1 MKKETAKKAT
11 QHSVAVDNGPLKGMS
26 FTVEDQT
33 PVEKGRVRVK
43 YMAPGNGPRAVVEHR
58 MVRGEFRDADKR
70 EDVRIA
76 FSKLIPAS
84 IRWSADQGYSERT
97 SGKAL
102 TWDHQLARFVH
113 KPESSNAKAS
123 TQPEEDNSGELPGT
137 EE

>member
-11 QHSVAVDNGPLKGMS
+11 QHSVAIDNGPLKGMS
-26 FTVEDQT
+26 FTVEDNT
-33 PVEKGRVRVK
+33 PVENGRVRVK

-97 SGKAL
+97 SGRAL
-102 TWDHQLARFVH
+102 TWDHQLARFVP
-113 KPESSNAKAS
+113 KPESKNVKTDKAIQE
-123 TQPEEDNSGELPGT
+123 TEGDELPGS